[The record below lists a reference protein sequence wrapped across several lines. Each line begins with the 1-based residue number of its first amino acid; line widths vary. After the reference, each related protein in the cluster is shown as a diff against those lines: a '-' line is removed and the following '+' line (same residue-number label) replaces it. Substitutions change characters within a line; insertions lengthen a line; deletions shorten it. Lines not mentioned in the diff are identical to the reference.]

1 MVFPRV
7 VSDKEVRQSD
17 YVTSNLIL
25 FGTRETNAIIEKF
38 SDKLPIHLKP
48 DAEGYGLVYIFPM
61 NRHYILV
68 SSGLPWWTPPKAAP
82 GQGGL
87 TFMGSRIEVLKNFG
101 DFILFKEGPDNPI
114 SQG

>member
-1 MVFPRV
+1 
-7 VSDKEVRQSD
+7 
-17 YVTSNLIL
+17 
-25 FGTRETNAIIEKF
+25 
-38 SDKLPIHLKP
+38 
-48 DAEGYGLVYIFPM
+48 M

-101 DFILFKEGPDNPI
+101 DFILFKESPDNPI
-114 SQG
+114 SQGNFDKNWKLNEADAKTLSASGVISLQ